1 MYNLAG
7 AGKSLKLVGNE
18 EVLEKAGLLQIGRRI
33 DSISN
38 GSPVFCFQKLIK
50 IFFSSVTG
58 VFVRPKLPSC

>member
-18 EVLEKAGLLQIGRRI
+18 EVLEKAGLLQIGKRI

-58 VFVRPKLPSC
+58 VFERPKLTSY